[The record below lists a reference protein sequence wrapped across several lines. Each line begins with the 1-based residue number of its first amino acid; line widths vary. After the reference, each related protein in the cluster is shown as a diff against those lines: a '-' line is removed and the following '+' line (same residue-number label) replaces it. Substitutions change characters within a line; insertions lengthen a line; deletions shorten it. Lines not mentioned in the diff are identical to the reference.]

1 MRMLS
6 LALAMAVSGSLS
18 PLLAAD
24 LVRVPQD
31 AATLDAAIQSVSAGG
46 AIEIAAGTYAT
57 PGDGFSIKNANAR
70 KSFIIRAAAGA
81 GVALDGGGSR
91 SLVRIVQNPGQLV
104 VFENITFQNGF
115 TTDIS
120 SAGGVTLTRAHAEFH
135 NCAFV
140 GNRSGLPATG
150 GGAVGVLDNSSAT
163 FVNSSFRD
171 NSAPN
176 WGGALVARAS
186 SIVSVQGGEFLRNR
200 VNLPGHQPNSAGGA
214 IYVLDA
220 TVNVFGTRFAN
231 NEAGFVG
238 GAIYAI
244 GTWSLGSSLQIGGST
259 FQANQAVSDAC
270 CGISDFTTGG
280 AIHAEDLTN
289 VVIQQSLLVLNRAD
303 LGGAI
308 DNYRA
313 VVEID
318 GSVLRGNQSTQA
330 KPAGKAGGA
339 ISAVS
344 PDFPDA
350 STQGGAINR
359 RSARLVINGSLI
371 QGGPEVQ
378 TQSASGACLLVSG
391 DTARMYGGTGVP
403 LSGSLADNR
412 AQLVIHGS
420 VLSDCNVTT
429 AVADGNGS
437 GGAIAANLVDLDLED
452 SMIID
457 SDATGPGSQG
467 GAISLQQ
474 ESTAKIV
481 RTTFARNS
489 AVFWGGAILNTGSN
503 MTISNSRFYRNRVGS
518 GAASPESQSRG
529 ASILATP
536 DNNPALSRDVTGV
549 ISGSTF
555 SGQDGLDILDVNNVS
570 GPQTREI
577 YDGNRFNPVAY
588 GDLVYGDG
596 VRAPFGA
603 NASQLNSLM
612 QARGSIATPNTRIF
626 NPHEGALVVV
636 PSPNAVGAG
645 ATAPSNSLL
654 AYAWTG
660 GGASIGGINGLQP
673 SGLLEMGPGSY
684 SLNVDG
690 VAAATANVTGS
701 CTSGSILCV
710 AGNRFRVQ
718 VTWKAGALGGAAQAV
733 SLSGDTG
740 YFWFTDPANVELMVK
755 VLDGRTLNGSFWVF
769 YGALSNLE
777 YTLTVTDT
785 VTGKVK
791 TYSNP
796 SGQFA
801 SVGDTTAF
809 PAPAGGAAV
818 APDVEGGLIDLGDA
832 GDLSDL
838 SDISGLGTD
847 ASDLTA
853 LTKATCAAGPNALC
867 LSASRFRVQLAWND
881 GRGHTGVGT
890 AVPLSADTGYFW
902 FTSANNIEVII
913 KVLDARTFN
922 NHFWVFYGALSNLE
936 YTLTIT
942 DTVTGAVKTYHNPQ
956 GKFGSV
962 GDTSAIPG
970 P

>member
-6 LALAMAVSGSLS
+6 FALALAVSGSVS
-18 PLLAAD
+18 PLLAAN

-46 AIEIAAGTYAT
+46 AIEMAAGTYAT
-57 PGDGFSIKNANAR
+57 PADGFSIKNANAR
-70 KSFIIRAAAGA
+70 KSFIVRAAAGA
-81 GVALDGGGSR
+81 VVTLDGGGSR
-91 SLVRIVQNPGQLV
+91 SLLRIVQNTGQLV
-104 VFENITFQNGF
+104 IFENITFQNGF

-150 GGAVGVLDNSSAT
+150 GGAVGVLDNSSVT
-163 FVNSSFRD
+163 FVDSSFRD

-176 WGGALVARAS
+176 WGGAIVARAS
-186 SIVSVQGGEFLRNR
+186 SVVVVQRGEFLRNR
-200 VNLPGHQPNSAGGA
+200 TNLPGHQPNSAGGA

-220 TVNVFGTRFAN
+220 TVNVFGTYFAN

-244 GTWSLGSSLQIGGST
+244 GTWSLGSTVQIGGST
-259 FQANQAVSDAC
+259 FQANQAVADPC

-289 VVIQQSLLVLNRAD
+289 LVIQQSLLVLNRAD

-313 VVEID
+313 VVEVD
-318 GSVLRGNQSTQA
+318 GSVLRGNQSTLA
-330 KPAGKAGGA
+330 KPSGKAGGA

-344 PDFPDA
+344 PDFPDS
-350 STQGGAINR
+350 STAGGTINR
-359 RSARLVINGSLI
+359 RPARLVINGSLI

-403 LSGSLADNR
+403 LAGSLADNR

-420 VLSDCNVTT
+420 VLSDCDVTT
-429 AVADGNGS
+429 AAANGNGS

-452 SMIID
+452 SMIVD
-457 SDATGPGSQG
+457 SNATGPGSQG

-489 AVFWGGAILNTGSN
+489 AEFWGGAIFNAGSN
-503 MTISNSRFYRNRVGS
+503 MTISGSRFYRNRVGS
-518 GAASPESQSRG
+518 GLASAEASSRG
-529 ASILATP
+529 AAILAIP
-536 DNNPALSRDVTGV
+536 SNDPSLPRDATGV
-549 ISGSTF
+549 VSGSTF
-555 SGQDGLDILDVNNVS
+555 SAEEGLDILDVSNVS
-570 GPQTREI
+570 GPQVRVL
-577 YDGNRFNPVAY
+577 YDGNRFNPIAF
-588 GDLVYGDG
+588 GELVYGDG
-596 VRAPFGA
+596 VRAPTGA
-603 NASQLNSLM
+603 NVNQLNSLM
-612 QARGSIATPNTRIF
+612 QARGLATPDTRIF
-626 NPHEGALVVV
+626 NPHEGALVAV
-636 PSPNAVGAG
+636 PSANAVGAG
-645 ATAPSNSLL
+645 APAPANADL
-654 AYAWTG
+654 AYTWTG

-673 SGLLEMGPGSY
+673 SGLLEVGPGSY

-690 VAAATANVTGS
+690 VAAATANVTGT
-701 CTSGSILCV
+701 CTAGSILCV

-777 YTLTVTDT
+777 YTLTVTDS

-809 PAPAGGAAV
+809 PAPAGAAV
-818 APDVEGGLIDLGDA
+818 APDVEGSLVDLGDA
-832 GDLSDL
+832 GDLSNV
-838 SDISGLGTD
+838 SDVSD

-853 LTKATCAAGPNALC
+853 VTKAATACAAGPTALC

-881 GRGHTGVGT
+881 GRGHTGSGQ

-902 FTSANNIEVII
+902 FTSANNIEVVI
-913 KVLDARTFN
+913 KILDARTFN
-922 NHFWVFYGALSNLE
+922 NHFWIFYGALSNLE

-956 GKFGSV
+956 GRFGSV

>member
-1 MRMLS
+1 MLS
-6 LALAMAVSGSLS
+6 FALALAVSGSVS
-18 PLLAAD
+18 PLLAANN
-24 LVRVPQD
+24 LVRVPKD
-31 AATLDAAIQSVSAGG
+31 AATLDAAIQKVSAGG
-46 AIEIAAGTYAT
+46 AIEMAAGTYAS
-57 PGDGFSIKNANAR
+57 PPSGFSIKNANAR
-70 KSFIIRAAAGA
+70 KSFVIRAAAGA
-81 GVALDGGGSR
+81 AVALDGGGSR
-91 SLVRIVQNPGQLV
+91 SLVHIVQNPSQMV

-115 TTDIS
+115 TADAT
-120 SAGGVTLTRAHAEFH
+120 SAGGVTLTKARAEFH

-140 GNRSGLPATG
+140 GNRSAVPATG
-150 GGAVGVLDNSSAT
+150 GGAVGVLDGSKAT
-163 FVNSSFRD
+163 FVNTSFRD
-171 NSAPN
+171 NSAGN
-176 WGGALVARAS
+176 KGGAMVVRSSVA
-186 SIVSVQGGEFLRNR
+186 VVQGGEFLRNR
-200 VNLPGHQPNSAGGA
+200 TNLPGHQLNSAGGA

-220 TVNVFGTRFAN
+220 TLSVFGTLFAN
-231 NEAGFVG
+231 NEAGYVG

-244 GTWSLGSSLQIGGST
+244 GTWSLGSSVQVGSST
-259 FQANQAVSDAC
+259 FQANQAVADPC
-270 CGISDFTTGG
+270 CGISDLTTGG

-289 VVIQQSLLVLNRAD
+289 LVVSQSLLVLNRAD

-330 KPAGKAGGA
+330 KPSGKAGGA

-344 PDFPDA
+344 PDFPDT
-350 STQGGAINR
+350 STAGGTINR

-378 TQSASGACLLVSG
+378 TLSASGACLLVSG

-403 LSGSLADNR
+403 LDGTLADNR
-412 AQLVIHGS
+412 AQVVIHGT
-420 VLSDCNVTT
+420 VFSDCDVTT

-437 GGAIAANLVDLDLED
+437 GGAIAANLADLDLED
-452 SMIID
+452 SMILD
-457 SDATGPGSQG
+457 SNATGTGSQG
-467 GAISLQQ
+467 GGISLQQ
-474 ESTAKIV
+474 EATANIV

-489 AVFWGGAILNTGSN
+489 AEFWGGAVLNIGSN

-518 GAASPESQSRG
+518 GFSSPESQSRG
-529 ASILATP
+529 AGILAI
-536 DNNPALSRDVTGV
+536 PANDPVRPRDVTGV
-549 ISGSTF
+549 VSGSTF
-555 SGQDGLDILDVNNVS
+555 SGEEGLDILDVSNAG
-570 GPQTREI
+570 GPQNRMR
-577 YDGNRFNPVAY
+577 YDGNRFNPVAF
-588 GDLVYGDG
+588 GDLVYGDSIS
-596 VRAPFGA
+596 RPTGA
-603 NASQLNSLM
+603 NVSQLNTLM
-612 QARGSIATPNTRIF
+612 AARGGIATPNTRIF
-626 NPHEGALVVV
+626 SPHEGALVVV

-645 ATAPSNSLL
+645 APSPASANL
-654 AYAWTG
+654 AFAWTG
-660 GGASIGGINGLQP
+660 NSASIAGASNLPP
-673 SGLLEMGPGSY
+673 SGLLEVGAGSY
-684 SLNVDG
+684 TLKVDN

-701 CTSGSILCV
+701 CTAGPVLCV
-710 AGNRFRVQ
+710 AGNRFRAQ

-777 YTLTVTDT
+777 YTLTITDT
-785 VTGKVK
+785 VTGAVK

-801 SVGDTTAF
+801 SVGDTSAF
-809 PAPAGGAAV
+809 PAPAGVV
-818 APDVEGGLIDLGDA
+818 ASDVEGHFVDLGDA
-832 GDLSDL
+832 GDIGDISDL
-838 SDISGLGTD
+838 SNAGD
-847 ASDLTA
+847 AGDLSAVTA
-853 LTKATCAAGPNALC
+853 AATVCASSPAALC
-867 LSASRFRVQLAWND
+867 LSASRFRIELSWND
-881 GRGHTGVGT
+881 GRGHTGSGQ

-902 FTSANNIEVII
+902 FTSANNVEVII
-913 KVLDARTFN
+913 KILDARTVN

>member
-6 LALAMAVSGSLS
+6 FALALAVSGSVS
-18 PLLAAD
+18 PLLAAN

-46 AIEIAAGTYAT
+46 SIEMAAGTYAS
-57 PGDGFSIKNANAR
+57 PASGFSIKNANSR

-81 GVALDGGGSR
+81 GVAIDGGGSR
-91 SLVRIVQNPGQLV
+91 SLVRIVQNTGQLV
-104 VFENITFQNGF
+104 IFENITFQNGF

-150 GGAVGVLDNSSAT
+150 GGAVGVLDSSSAT

-176 WGGALVARAS
+176 WGGALVVRAS
-186 SIVSVQGGEFLRNR
+186 SLVTVQGGEFLRNR
-200 VNLPGHQPNSAGGA
+200 TNLPGHRPNSAGGA

-220 TVNVFGTRFAN
+220 TVNAFGTYFAN

-244 GTWSLGSSLQIGGST
+244 GTWSLGSSVQIGGST
-259 FQANQAVSDAC
+259 FLANQAVADPC
-270 CGISDFTTGG
+270 CGMADFTTGG

-318 GSVLRGNQSTQA
+318 GSVLRGNQSTRA

-359 RSARLVINGSLI
+359 RPARLVINGSLI

-403 LSGSLADNR
+403 LAGSLADNR

-420 VLSDCNVTT
+420 VLSDCDVTT

-452 SMIID
+452 SLVID
-457 SDATGPGSQG
+457 SNATGTGSQG

-474 ESTAKIV
+474 ESTARIL

-489 AVFWGGAILNTGSN
+489 ADFWGGAIFNSGSS
-503 MTISNSRFYRNRVGS
+503 MTISNSRFYRNRVGA
-518 GAASPESQSRG
+518 GLASAESNSRG
-529 ASILATP
+529 AAILAIP
-536 DNNPALSRDVTGV
+536 DNNPARPRDATGV
-549 ISGSTF
+549 VSGSTF
-555 SGQDGLDILDVNNVS
+555 SAEEGLDILDVSNVS
-570 GPQTREI
+570 GPQIRVR
-577 YDGNRFNPVAY
+577 YDGNRFNPIAF
-588 GDLVYGDG
+588 GELVYGDG
-596 VRAPFGA
+596 VRMPGGA
-603 NASQLNSLM
+603 NVSQLNALM
-612 QARGSIATPNTRIF
+612 VARGGIATPNTRIF

-645 ATAPSNSLL
+645 APAPANALL

-673 SGLLEMGPGSY
+673 SGLLEVGPGSY

-710 AGNRFRVQ
+710 ANNRFRVQ
-718 VTWKAGALGGAAQAV
+718 VSWKAGALGGAAQAV

-769 YGALSNLE
+769 YGALSNLQ

-785 VTGKVK
+785 VTGRVK

-818 APDVEGGLIDLGDA
+818 APDVESGLIDLGDA
-832 GDLSDL
+832 GD
-838 SDISGLGTD
+838 ISGTSD
-847 ASDLTA
+847 ASDLNAITA
-853 LTKATCAAGPNALC
+853 AATACAPGPAALC

-881 GRGHTGVGT
+881 GRGHTGSGT

-902 FTSANNIEVII
+902 FTSANNIEVVI

-922 NHFWVFYGALSNLE
+922 NHFWIFYGALSNLE